1 MSQKLSRCEG
11 TRKSESGYGE
21 IADTLALGASG
32 RKAVGVQILLP
43 ALFYKGLNKG
53 IFIFTF
59 ISGYA
64 SFLERNIKNR
74 EGL

>member
-1 MSQKLSRCEG
+1 M
-11 TRKSESGYGE
+11 
-21 IADTLALGASG
+21 ADTLALGASG